1 MVSNTVKKTPAT
13 KMNSEQRSEQFRLFK
28 ISRFRNC
35 YYYRGKTWPISVE
48 GGETAL
54 VAETSMFSADAYKFD
69 SEVEAS
75 EAAKKLNTAS
85 TSNAF
90 WNVEPVDANLTVG
103 GR

>member
-1 MVSNTVKKTPAT
+1 MASNTVEITPAT
-13 KMNSEQRSEQFRLFK
+13 KANSEQRSEQFRLFK
-28 ISRFRNC
+28 MSRFRNC

-69 SEVEAS
+69 SEVEAF
-75 EAAKKLNTAS
+75 EAAQKLNTS
-85 TSNAF
+85 PISNAF
-90 WNVEPVDANLTVG
+90 WDVEPVDANLTVD